1 VAYQDPE
8 QDSTIFETLARDF
21 SERTAGVFAPK
32 APSATGPTP
41 IKLCRMNLH
50 QKLKKREGVLEL
62 NGPAYKYASF
72 LSFVPI
78 YIGLHVYIEAGF

>member
-1 VAYQDPE
+1 
-8 QDSTIFETLARDF
+8 
-21 SERTAGVFAPK
+21 
-32 APSATGPTP
+32 
-41 IKLCRMNLH
+41 MNLH